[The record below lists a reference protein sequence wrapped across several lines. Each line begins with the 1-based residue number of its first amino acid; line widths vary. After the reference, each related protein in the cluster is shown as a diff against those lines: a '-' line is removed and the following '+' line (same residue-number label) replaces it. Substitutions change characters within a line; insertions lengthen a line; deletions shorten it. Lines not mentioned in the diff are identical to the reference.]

1 MQGIGC
7 KEPLLLHL
15 LLNVGEINQRNKLN
29 KQLPFQGTFGRS
41 HRSLQIQPLFDIPE
55 CLLHDVPHSVKTQCC
70 DRILD
75 FIADQNKESIALM
88 CRINGILFD
97 GQGDSPLGG
106 LFNLEVLLVL
116 LLVFRYPMPAQKFI
130 PSRILQ

>member
-1 MQGIGC
+1 
-7 KEPLLLHL
+7 
-15 LLNVGEINQRNKLN
+15 
-29 KQLPFQGTFGRS
+29 
-41 HRSLQIQPLFDIPE
+41 
-55 CLLHDVPHSVKTQCC
+55 
-70 DRILD
+70 
-75 FIADQNKESIALM
+75 M

-130 PSRILQ
+130 LQRKDVYEWPPIS